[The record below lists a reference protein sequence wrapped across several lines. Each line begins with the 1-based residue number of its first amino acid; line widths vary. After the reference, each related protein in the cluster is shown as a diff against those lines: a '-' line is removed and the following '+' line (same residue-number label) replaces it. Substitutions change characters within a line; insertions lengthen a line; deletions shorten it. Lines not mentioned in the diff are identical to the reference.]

1 MSTREIAYGIFNQ
14 LNENQLEGFIRMFG
28 EFFPNTSGNKKLEAF
43 QKLDSMIEEVSELD
57 YDKELAEYREEKYGQ

>member
-14 LNENQLEGFIRMFG
+14 LNESQLEGFIKMFG
-28 EFFPNTSGNKKLEAF
+28 KFYPNTSSNKKLEAF
-43 QKLDSMIEEVSELD
+43 QKLDSMIEEVPKLD